1 MASNPRL
8 RIGCTRWKD
17 ASPPFFGEPVEA
29 GGDRGQPLL
38 ELESPGFER
47 GMAAIAEGA
56 PDGGAVAADDIGL
69 RITAV
74 LDLPLKGSHPP
85 DPFTPFF
92 LRVPIRFPNRSS
104 RFPQIMELAELMRHV
119 RKDLGYGLP

>member
-1 MASNPRL
+1 M
-8 RIGCTRWKD
+8 
-17 ASPPFFGEPVEA
+17 
-29 GGDRGQPLL
+29 
-38 ELESPGFER
+38 ELESPGFKR

-56 PDGGAVAADDIGL
+56 PDGGTVAADDVGL

-74 LDLPLKGSHPP
+74 LDLPLEGSHPP

-92 LRVPIRFPNRSS
+92 LRVPIRFPNRPS

-119 RKDLGYGLP
+119 RKDLGYGLPYRHLTITDHPDHRKVI